1 MRKGYSDPRIAA
13 TPQTATL
20 NMGLLFV
27 ELNEIPP
34 HLTSTGW
41 ETALR
46 IAIDLERICLRHS
59 AERRAGLRA
68 Y

>member
-13 TPQTATL
+13 SPQTATH
-20 NMGLLFV
+20 NMGLFV
-27 ELNEIPP
+27 DLNEIPP

-41 ETALR
+41 KAALG

-59 AERRAGLRA
+59 AERRAGLRP

>member
-1 MRKGYSDPRIAA
+1 
-13 TPQTATL
+13 
-20 NMGLLFV
+20 MGVFV
-27 ELNEIPP
+27 DLEEIPP

-41 ETALR
+41 KAALR
-46 IAIDLERICLRHS
+46 IAVDLERICLRHS